1 MVSPTRDLLSQRR
14 GVRREGVVTEK
25 ILKVD
30 ATAENGRDEGDPEV
44 DANAENGPGEDD
56 HEVLV

>member
-1 MVSPTRDLLSQRR
+1 M
-14 GVRREGVVTEK
+14 TEK

-30 ATAENGRDEGDPEV
+30 ATAENGRNEGDPEV
-44 DANAENGPGEDD
+44 DANTENVPDEDD

>member
-1 MVSPTRDLLSQRR
+1 M
-14 GVRREGVVTEK
+14 TEK
-25 ILKVD
+25 NLKVD

>member
-1 MVSPTRDLLSQRR
+1 MSPHRMVRN
-14 GVRREGVVTEK
+14 EYM
-25 ILKVD
+25 KVD
-30 ATAENGRDEGDPEV
+30 ATAENGRDEGDHEV